1 MPTHSG
7 KGKANGKS
15 NMKSNMKPMSS
26 KQHSNF
32 KDAVKQGLITQKQHD
47 KLPPHLLEAII
58 KSKKGKKGKGKK

>member
-1 MPTHSG
+1 MPKHSG
-7 KGKANGKS
+7 KAKGKS
-15 NMKSNMKPMSS
+15 TMKPMSA

-47 KLPPHLLEAII
+47 KLPAHLLEAII